1 MQSNSKTPDN
11 KPTRTGVRINKYLAD
26 NGLASRREG
35 DELIVAKKVFI
46 NGKPAKLG
54 DMVQPTDNVEVKNRT
69 AVPYQYFLYNKPRGV
84 VTVNAV
90 RTTKMKEKEI
100 KDLVR
105 IPNGV
110 VPVGRLDKE
119 SEGLLL
125 LTNDRRV
132 PKRLLEPQFDHEK
145 EYEVTVDKAITQ
157 TFLNAL
163 SRGVQL
169 EEFKTK
175 PAQVK
180 WITNTSFRIT
190 LTEGKHH
197 QVRRMCDKFGY
208 SVRQLVRVRL
218 LSFKIDHVPAN
229 ILQPLTLKQKE
240 SLLEQ
245 LGLK

>member
-1 MQSNSKTPDN
+1 M
-11 KPTRTGVRINKYLAD
+11 
-26 NGLASRREG
+26 
-35 DELIVAKKVFI
+35 
-46 NGKPAKLG
+46 
-54 DMVQPTDNVEVKNRT
+54 
-69 AVPYQYFLYNKPRGV
+69 
-84 VTVNAV
+84 
-90 RTTKMKEKEI
+90 
-100 KDLVR
+100 
-105 IPNGV
+105 
-110 VPVGRLDKE
+110 
-119 SEGLLL
+119 
-125 LTNDRRV
+125 
-132 PKRLLEPQFDHEK
+132 
-145 EYEVTVDKAITQ
+145 TVDKSITQ

-169 EEFKTK
+169 EEFRTK

-218 LSFKIDHVPAN
+218 LSFKIDHVPEN
-229 ILQPLTLKQKE
+229 ILQPLTPKQKE